1 MKKLI
6 DIVIECNHE
15 DEKIDNMCV
24 EEFISYLKDDSIE
37 KNTRVRNSL
46 LNLQVKDYESL
57 AIKMKDKL
65 LECRTKGKKGWWTY
79 PCHTITLERLYN
91 EKKISHD
98 KDKDIDLC
106 IYSMFLL
113 FKKN

>member
-37 KNTRVRNSL
+37 KKHKS
-46 LNLQVKDYESL
+46 E
-57 AIKMKDKL
+57 
-65 LECRTKGKKGWWTY
+65 E
-79 PCHTITLERLYN
+79 
-91 EKKISHD
+91 
-98 KDKDIDLC
+98 
-106 IYSMFLL
+106 
-113 FKKN
+113 